1 MPLLYQFFWRSR
13 GLYFAIPYDL
23 RGLPDYSGNMEKV
36 AWYFFLYYNGSIMT
50 KYNIAIIGAGPVGSI
65 LAAHL
70 ARNGEQVSLVDT
82 NVELITAI
90 RQNGITLKE
99 KEHSSAVQVKH
110 ALQTTAELSPFDIDL
125 FFVSVKF
132 NYLEHLLEEIKPI
145 FKPGQ
150 KIIIVQNGIDN
161 EELVA
166 EIMSKT
172 DVLRF
177 VINYAGM
184 YEVPGTV
191 RMSFF
196 NPPNYIGLIDR
207 FNEKVAQDI
216 AKMLS
221 EAGLETTYTP
231 EIKKFEWKKTILNAS
246 LMPVCATTGLTMKE
260 AMSQEDTR
268 WLCEQ
273 ILAESIQ
280 VAAQLGFSYGENFFE
295 NCVNY
300 LTKAGHHKPSTSLD
314 LEAGNP
320 IEYIFQPIIDYGK
333 KIGSPTPILESL
345 TRVMRTLEKQKRNL

>member
-1 MPLLYQFFWRSR
+1 MQ
-13 GLYFAIPYDL
+13 
-23 RGLPDYSGNMEKV
+23 
-36 AWYFFLYYNGSIMT
+36 

-65 LAAHL
+65 LAAYL

-82 NVELITAI
+82 KEELIKAI
-90 RQNGITLKE
+90 RQDGITLIE
-99 KEHSSAVQVKH
+99 KENSFKVLVKN
-110 ALQTTAELSPFDIDL
+110 ALQTTAGLSSLNIDL
-125 FFVSVKF
+125 FFISVKY
-132 NYLEHLLEEIKPI
+132 NYMDALLDEIKPI

-166 EIMSKT
+166 EKLSKT

-184 YEVPGTV
+184 HEKPGTV
-191 RMSFF
+191 KMSFF
-196 NPPNYIGLIDR
+196 NPPNYLGIIDSK
-207 FNEKVAQDI
+207 NEEKAQSI

-221 EAGLETTYTP
+221 DAGLETVYTP
-231 EIKKFEWKKTILNAS
+231 EIKKHGWKKTILNAS

-273 ILAESIQ
+273 ILIESIQ
-280 VAAQLGFSYGENFFE
+280 VAALLGFTYGENFFQ
-295 NCVNY
+295 NCVQY
-300 LTKAGHHKPSTSLD
+300 LSKAGHHKPSTSLD

-333 KIGSPTPILESL
+333 KVGSPTPVLESL
-345 TRVMRTLEKQKRNL
+345 TRVMRTMEKQKRNS